1 MRIDVDPADQ
11 TDGPLTR
18 VEETVNAIRE
28 DIISGALTPGAKLAI
43 EHLRKR
49 YGVGSSTIRESLSLL
64 LPDGLVAARGQR
76 GFTVSPISIDDLQD
90 LGNTRILLETHAL
103 RQSIAS
109 GDDDWEADIVATF
122 HRLTKVQEALDAEV
136 EGAAAEWEIRNQQFH
151 DATTAACGSRWV
163 SHMLNIL
170 HHHTQR
176 YRRMALTDTTVPRD
190 VHAEH
195 RALLEATLARD
206 AATAC
211 DVAAIHIQ
219 RTTDVLATVYGEES
233 TASVG

>member
-1 MRIDVDPADQ
+1 
-11 TDGPLTR
+11 
-18 VEETVNAIRE
+18 
-28 DIISGALTPGAKLAI
+28 
-43 EHLRKR
+43 
-49 YGVGSSTIRESLSLL
+49 
-64 LPDGLVAARGQR
+64 
-76 GFTVSPISIDDLQD
+76 
-90 LGNTRILLETHAL
+90 
-103 RQSIAS
+103 
-109 GDDDWEADIVATF
+109 
-122 HRLTKVQEALDAEV
+122 
-136 EGAAAEWEIRNQQFH
+136 
-151 DATTAACGSRWV
+151 
-163 SHMLNIL
+163 MLNIL